1 MNRRDL
7 LLNEMNITQWILTK
21 PQVLKGDAQIRLP
34 VEIKLV
40 VICESDH
47 QNSRL
52 FQDILYSLQ
61 LSKSQYKWVDY
72 QQALRLNFE
81 HQPILWIIQSEKQAV
96 ILAEKFANL
105 TAWKNLSWQEM
116 AISMN
121 KRQFWQQIEPFCEQK
136 EKL

>member
-7 LLNEMNITQWILTK
+7 LLNEMNITQWVLTK

-34 VEIKLV
+34 TEVKLV

-52 FQDILYSLQ
+52 FQDILQSLH
-61 LSKSQYKWVDY
+61 LSKQQYQWVDF
-72 QQALRLNFE
+72 QQSLRLNFD
-81 HQPILWIIQSEKQAV
+81 HQPILWIIQLEKQAV
-96 ILAEKFANL
+96 TLTEKFADL
-105 TAWKNLSWQEM
+105 IAWKNNSWQDL
-116 AISMN
+116 AISIN

-136 EKL
+136 ERL